1 MSSSSIIVSVS
12 PSELQKINLV
22 VCGSDGSVK
31 SSVSDLILDQGSKFS
46 ADSRSVCVRREAEVC
61 GRLITLVELPAL
73 YSSQLS
79 EEEVMRESLR
89 CVSLCDTGV
98 QAFLLVL
105 AEGRLTDEDKG
116 ELEKIQHIFSS
127 RFTHHTIT
135 IIPTE
140 TQQQGAELDE
150 DTRTFTK
157 TCRGGCY
164 IFGSVPDVS
173 GLIDRVQQLLMEKNG
188 DLYTPQMFLNGQ
200 LETQLRRYNSKVAEM
215 TTTIQNLEMKI
226 QTFSEGRRRDA
237 LRIVLLG
244 RTGSG
249 KSATGNTIL
258 GKENTFEHSSS
269 CICQKETAE
278 VNGRQITVIDTPGLF
293 DTRVGNVEIQKEI
306 TKSIFMAA
314 PGPHVFLLVL
324 KVRQRFSEEEKGTV
338 EIIQNIFGEE
348 SVTYT
353 MLLFTGGDLPKDTI
367 FKYFGEAG
375 SDIRNLI
382 TKCGNRIHFFNNK
395 QIRDRTQVTVLLE
408 KIDSMLAVNGG
419 SCYTNEM
426 FQQVEKENQERIL
439 KEKEEEI
446 KREKEELRVRFEAEI
461 ERMKTTLQ
469 EEIKYE
475 RKRREE
481 EFKEREHQLEEKHRL
496 RGEEYENRRKEDEK
510 RTTERE
516 RAIFSQLERNQ
527 AEFERQ
533 RHEDQKRR
541 EQEDEKRREREEREE
556 EKRRERENQEEEKRR
571 ERENREEEKR
581 RNREEREKR
590 EWEERREKER
600 EEYKGKLE
608 ELKRNLEEKERK
620 RSDLKQRIKLSEEK
634 HMKELEELK
643 HHLEIRI
650 QEEVKTKEKLI
661 EEHQEEI
668 ERVRKSME
676 EKDLQLKKT
685 MEEKR
690 AGGNGRKQN
699 QKKQKEEKSEVF
711 NKRLIEYLFRNLGLE
726 DTFKNRLSRAHFL
739 EITPSSLHNE
749 NPINEQCLVHA
760 FMQQILRTDYRGRH
774 LSVKSESPAP
784 KSQHAAGK
792 DVNGEN
798 KQVKVHP
805 MDVQMAVFL
814 CSDAFLQQIMVTKL
828 SQCQYAVP
836 LLVSNP
842 YTGDIELPLWT
853 MRQISKSWKTTDISG
868 RVISKTLPMYKA
880 QTPMVVFFRIGSIS
894 SSKSQLMNRLI
905 NEKHDTFFH
914 RDCPGSS
921 RERLLMD
928 GVVEIAWYLPSGKST
943 DHFSDC
949 VAFCNLHGDSSIN
962 ETQRKILTEMSSVN
976 VALLPQLDENDNNM
990 VIVKELCETTK
1001 PLIVVLTD
1009 EEDENENDVCK
1020 IGKRKYRISLKGRN
1034 QSDVSVALREV
1045 IKNCLSKQP
1054 VTFSLEKI
1062 AEHSEI
1068 KVDENNED
1076 CQRGKEAAQEMMRFL
1091 ETEDPSAV
1099 KEKYLPC
1106 QGKLWHDW
1114 SQKNKDLQRLRIET
1128 TEIEK
1133 SKMKMK
1139 EIRRKQQSHG
1149 FNELMKLFVGS
1160 LRSLSDSEKMYF
1172 LKWMTILLDDFTSD
1186 TLSDILQ
1193 EYNQKWSELLA
1204 LKKTHNKEISQ
1215 KLKTE
1220 QQNLEKISNKL
1231 IAATFGL
1238 EHILREMGQIYE
1250 ASVSERREDRVKDGD
1265 LSYLP
1270 ELAAELLISG
1280 HPMELMDGDAAHVP
1294 LVWVSAVLDE
1304 VIRKLGD
1311 QRVFVLSVL
1320 GIQSSGKSTMLNA
1333 MFGLQ
1338 FAVSAGRCTRGAFV
1352 QLVKVSEEMKG
1363 ELKFDYILVV
1373 DTEGLRALE
1382 LAGTDTLHHDN
1393 ELATF
1398 VVGLGN
1404 MTLINISGENPSEM
1418 QDILQNVVQAF
1429 MRMKKVRLKPSCV
1442 FVHQNVT
1449 DVAAGEKNME
1459 GRRRLQEKLDKMTKL
1474 AAKHEVCDA
1483 ECFSDV
1489 IAFDVQKDVKYFS
1502 QLWEGSPP
1510 MAPPNPRYSENV
1522 QELKRDIVSRASK
1535 TNCMKLSQFQQRVKD
1550 LWEAL
1555 LNENFVFSFR
1565 NTLEISVYRKLEEEY
1580 EKWTWSLRSAMLSIE
1595 DKMLN
1600 RISSGKVEP
1609 VEKQELM
1616 REMSETLQK
1625 VQTSFKKYFEE
1636 DSEKETLIQWKSR
1649 FEKQIQHLH
1658 DDLVD
1663 EAKRKLDE
1671 NIKQKNIRTNLDE
1684 QLKNHEKI
1692 LFEKSKELALKLKE
1706 DRSKN
1711 RDPKAEFDSVWGK
1724 WVSELTKD
1732 VPEIKDINISNDVI
1746 NILGEEIYENGLVFD
1761 QKKSAA
1767 YRRIAIDN
1775 YQNYVSIK
1783 KNMIVKA
1790 LETLHSMEK
1799 SLNPEDQISIR
1810 ELISKAIQHT
1820 TEKVNSFPVS
1830 VQGYSSVYIQEI
1842 ARDVKQLVQEF
1853 KPRRDSFE
1861 FKKEFF
1867 VDLSLYVCEQAEKRF
1882 VELHRKY
1889 REANDPILYF
1899 KMKKTEYFKVFMN
1912 YYQGATSAAVLGDQI
1927 CVQLKETIL
1936 QSVYN
1941 MISKFICDQMRGKSP
1956 FNGNRGDLEKHILK
1970 SLAEQEGDKEEKFNN
1985 FLTYM
1990 NQPKIHF
1997 ENFIRDRVRQ
2007 YMAAENPQTASVIK
2021 EHIDHKQRIIFSVA
2035 EKARDEVKLIRGNVN
2050 KWLKIFSNSLVDELG
2065 DIHKD
2070 LRIHLSHD
2078 VTDYDV
2084 IVDVVKKELPLVV
2097 KELKGSFCRFS
2108 DLRKE
2113 MFREKPEEIL
2123 IKHFCRCC
2131 WKQCP
2136 FCGAVCT
2143 NSQENHTGDHQAEF
2157 HRSGCMT
2164 GKSHMNTTEFDIEF
2178 CTTVVV
2184 SERSFNPQHNSNESV
2199 PYKQYR
2205 SAGGD
2210 YAEWSISADFSELVY
2225 WRWFICEFQKNLEKY
2240 HNKTF
2245 SGRGEI
2251 PTAWRKY
2258 TLSDA
2263 VASLGIR

>member
-1 MSSSSIIVSVS
+1 
-12 PSELQKINLV
+12 
-22 VCGSDGSVK
+22 
-31 SSVSDLILDQGSKFS
+31 
-46 ADSRSVCVRREAEVC
+46 
-61 GRLITLVELPAL
+61 
-73 YSSQLS
+73 
-79 EEEVMRESLR
+79 
-89 CVSLCDTGV
+89 
-98 QAFLLVL
+98 
-105 AEGRLTDEDKG
+105 
-116 ELEKIQHIFSS
+116 
-127 RFTHHTIT
+127 
-135 IIPTE
+135 
-140 TQQQGAELDE
+140 
-150 DTRTFTK
+150 
-157 TCRGGCY
+157 
-164 IFGSVPDVS
+164 
-173 GLIDRVQQLLMEKNG
+173 
-188 DLYTPQMFLNGQ
+188 
-200 LETQLRRYNSKVAEM
+200 
-215 TTTIQNLEMKI
+215 
-226 QTFSEGRRRDA
+226 
-237 LRIVLLG
+237 
-244 RTGSG
+244 
-249 KSATGNTIL
+249 
-258 GKENTFEHSSS
+258 
-269 CICQKETAE
+269 
-278 VNGRQITVIDTPGLF
+278 
-293 DTRVGNVEIQKEI
+293 
-306 TKSIFMAA
+306 MAA

-353 MLLFTGGDLPKDTI
+353 MLLFTGGDLLEDMSI
-367 FKYFGEAG
+367 EEYFGEAG

-382 TKCGNRIHFFNNK
+382 EQYGNRFHIFNNK
-395 QIRDRTQVTVLLE
+395 QIRNRTQVTALLE

-426 FQQVEKENQERIL
+426 FHQVEKENQGRIL

-461 ERMKTTLQ
+461 EKKTTLQ
-469 EEIKYE
+469 EEIKYK

-481 EFKEREHQLEEKHRL
+481 EFKEREHQLEEKHRH

-516 RAIFSQLERNQ
+516 RAIFSLLERQQ

-533 RHEDQKRR
+533 RYEDQKRR

-556 EKRRERENQEEEKRR
+556 EKRRERENREEEKRR

-590 EWEERREKER
+590 EWEERREEYKER

-608 ELKRNLEEKERK
+608 ELKRNLEEKEKK
-620 RSDLKQRIKLSEEK
+620 RSDLKQRIKLLEEK

-643 HHLEIRI
+643 HHLESRI

-690 AGGNGRKQN
+690 AGGNGRKQY
-699 QKKQKEEKSEVF
+699 QKKQNEEKSEVL
-711 NKRLIEYLFRNLGLE
+711 NKRLIEDLFRNLGLE

-749 NPINEQCLVHA
+749 NPKNEQCLVHA
-760 FMQQILRTDYRGRH
+760 FMQQILKTDYRGRR
-774 LSVKSESPAP
+774 LSVKSERPAP
-784 KSQHAAGK
+784 KSQHTAGK
-792 DVNGEN
+792 DVFGALLQKNAGNKEN
-798 KQVKVHP
+798 KPTQVHP

-836 LLVSNP
+836 LLIPNP
-842 YTGDIELPLWT
+842 FTGDIEFPRWT
-853 MRQISKSWKTTDISG
+853 MRQINKSWKTTDTSG
-868 RVISKTLPMYKA
+868 RVTSKTLPMYKA
-880 QTPMVVFFRIGSIS
+880 QTPMVTFFKIGSIS

-928 GVVEIAWYLPSGKST
+928 GVVEIFWYLPSGKST

-976 VALLPQLDENDNNM
+976 VVLLPQLDENDNTM
-990 VIVKELCETTK
+990 VIVKELCEGLK

-1009 EEDENENDVCK
+1009 EEDDDDDDDDEDDAVCE
-1020 IGKRKYRISLKGRN
+1020 IGEGKYRVSLKGRN

-1045 IKNCLSKQP
+1045 IKDCLSEQP

-1068 KVDENNED
+1068 KVDEENED
-1076 CQRGKEAAQEMMRFL
+1076 CKRGKETAQAMMRFL
-1091 ETEDPSAV
+1091 EREDPSTV

-1114 SQKNKDLQRLRIET
+1114 SQKNKDLRRLKSDNLES
-1128 TEIEK
+1128 EK
-1133 SKMKMK
+1133 GEKEKELR
-1139 EIRRKQQSHG
+1139 EIRRKQLACG
-1149 FNELMKLFVGS
+1149 FSELMKLFVGS
-1160 LRSLSDSEKMYF
+1160 LRSLSDSEKKYF
-1172 LKWMTILLDDFTSD
+1172 LKWTTILLDDFTSD

-1204 LKKTHNKEISQ
+1204 LKKKTHKETQQ
-1215 KLKTE
+1215 KLKYE
-1220 QQNLEKISNKL
+1220 QLSLEKISNKL

-1238 EHILREMGQIYE
+1238 EHILREIGQIYE

-1270 ELAAELLISG
+1270 ELAAELMISG
-1280 HPMELMDGDAAHVP
+1280 HQMELMDGDAAHVP

-1333 MFGLQ
+1333 MFRLQ
-1338 FAVSAGRCTRGAFV
+1338 FAVSAGRCTRGAFM

-1363 ELKFDYILVV
+1363 KLKFDYILVV

-1382 LAGTDTLHHDN
+1382 LAGTDTIHHDN

-1404 MTLINISGENPSEM
+1404 MNLINIFGGNPSEM
-1418 QDILQNVVQAF
+1418 QDILQIVVQAF
-1429 MRMKKVRLKPSCV
+1429 MRMKKVRLKPSCM

-1449 DVAAGEKNME
+1449 DVAAGEKMME
-1459 GRRRLQEKLDKMTKL
+1459 GRSRLQEKLDEMTKL
-1474 AAKHEVCDA
+1474 AAKEEVCDA

-1489 IAFDVQKDVKYFS
+1489 IAFNVQKDVKYFS

-1510 MAPPNPRYSENV
+1510 MAPPNPHYSENV

-1555 LNENFVFSFR
+1555 LNENFVFYFR
-1565 NTLEISVYRKLEEEY
+1565 DTLEISVYRKLEVEY

-1595 DKMLN
+1595 DKMLK
-1600 RISSGKVEP
+1600 RISSGKVEA
-1609 VEKQELM
+1609 VGKQELV

-1625 VQTSFKKYFEE
+1625 VQTAFKEYFEE

-1649 FEKQIQHLH
+1649 FEKQIEHLH

-1671 NIKQKNIRTNLDE
+1671 NIKQKNIRKNLD
-1684 QLKNHEKI
+1684 QQVKNHEKI
-1692 LFEKSKELALKLKE
+1692 LFDKSKELALKLKE

-1711 RDPKAEFDSVWGK
+1711 RDPEAEFDSVWGK
-1724 WVSELTKD
+1724 WVTDLTKD
-1732 VPEIKDINISNDVI
+1732 VPKIKDINISNDVI
-1746 NILGEEIYENGLVFD
+1746 NILGEGFSEYGLVLD
-1761 QKKSAA
+1761 LKKRAEYRKIHTSAD
-1767 YRRIAIDN
+1767 YSS
-1775 YQNYVSIK
+1775 YVSIK
-1783 KNMIVKA
+1783 GVK
-1790 LETLHSMEK
+1790 LGPVPFWVKFLK
-1799 SLNPEDQISIR
+1799 PEDQISIR
-1810 ELISKAIQHT
+1810 ELISKVIQQT

-1830 VQGYSSVYIQEI
+1830 VQGYSSVYIQQI
-1842 ARDVKQLVQEF
+1842 VRDVKQRVQEF

-1861 FKKEFF
+1861 FRKEFF

-1899 KMKKTEYFKVFMN
+1899 KKKKTEYFKVFMN
-1912 YYQGATSAAVLGDQI
+1912 YYQRATSAAVLGDQI
-1927 CVQLKETIL
+1927 CVKLK
-1936 QSVYN
+1936 
-1941 MISKFICDQMRGKSP
+1941 
-1956 FNGNRGDLEKHILK
+1956 
-1970 SLAEQEGDKEEKFNN
+1970 
-1985 FLTYM
+1985 
-1990 NQPKIHF
+1990 
-1997 ENFIRDRVRQ
+1997 
-2007 YMAAENPQTASVIK
+2007 
-2021 EHIDHKQRIIFSVA
+2021 
-2035 EKARDEVKLIRGNVN
+2035 
-2050 KWLKIFSNSLVDELG
+2050 
-2065 DIHKD
+2065 
-2070 LRIHLSHD
+2070 
-2078 VTDYDV
+2078 
-2084 IVDVVKKELPLVV
+2084 
-2097 KELKGSFCRFS
+2097 
-2108 DLRKE
+2108 
-2113 MFREKPEEIL
+2113 
-2123 IKHFCRCC
+2123 
-2131 WKQCP
+2131 
-2136 FCGAVCT
+2136 
-2143 NSQENHTGDHQAEF
+2143 
-2157 HRSGCMT
+2157 
-2164 GKSHMNTTEFDIEF
+2164 
-2178 CTTVVV
+2178 
-2184 SERSFNPQHNSNESV
+2184 
-2199 PYKQYR
+2199 
-2205 SAGGD
+2205 
-2210 YAEWSISADFSELVY
+2210 
-2225 WRWFICEFQKNLEKY
+2225 
-2240 HNKTF
+2240 
-2245 SGRGEI
+2245 
-2251 PTAWRKY
+2251 
-2258 TLSDA
+2258 
-2263 VASLGIR
+2263 